1 MPKTVL
7 VVDDHAGFR
16 SIATVILTNA
26 GYEVVG
32 EAEDGHSAL
41 TAAGRLHPDAVLLDV
56 DLPDMTGFRV
66 AEDLAAD
73 PDPPVVILVSG
84 RRKTDFGSRLDRAAA
99 LAFLAKEEL
108 SEQSLAEL
116 LH

>member
-16 SIATVILTNA
+16 SIATLILTNA
-26 GYEVVG
+26 GYTVVG
-32 EAEDGHSAL
+32 EAEDGQSAL
-41 TAAGRLHPDAVLLDV
+41 NAAGELHPEAVLLDI
-56 DLPDMTGFRV
+56 DLPDMTGFQV
-66 AEDLAAD
+66 AEGLADD

-84 RRKTDFGSRLDRAAA
+84 RRKSDFGTRVDRAAA

-108 SEQSLAEL
+108 SEQALAEL